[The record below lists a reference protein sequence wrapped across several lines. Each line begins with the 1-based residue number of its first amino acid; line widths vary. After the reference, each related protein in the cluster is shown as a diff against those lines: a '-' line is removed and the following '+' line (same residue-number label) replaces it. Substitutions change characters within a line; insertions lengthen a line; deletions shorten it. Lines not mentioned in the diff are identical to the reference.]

1 MYANQGRCRQC
12 EAAWLPGRLHRRE
25 YACRGVL
32 HAVLRCVVLCCMHG
46 HVQHSTA
53 QHTRCPVKHSTHMGP
68 RALEKARQHGGRVCA
83 CCMHGA
89 AGGEKNVFWSGIVPG
104 SLLWLHNIIRPPW
117 RAQKGLCEEGH
128 STAAGVLRCAQR
140 AGHVGTR
147 VCGLLL
153 GLLSLLVPVCLFHPG
168 VCHPWGHAGPRLL
181 QISLHQARE
190 LLAAAACCLCLSAAG
205 WVGAAIPLQAI
216 YKHAGLP
223 AFACATRG
231 AGYCWL
237 LPACC
242 CTWHTLV
249 CTSGGMGRLVCLHTC
264 RGVLWGHSL
273 GCWADPCCFACWLPC
288 SHSWLA

>member
-1 MYANQGRCRQC
+1 M
-12 EAAWLPGRLHRRE
+12 
-25 YACRGVL
+25 
-32 HAVLRCVVLCCMHG
+32 CCMHG

-223 AFACATRG
+223 ALRAQHVVRGTAGCCLLAAAHGTHWCVPVGAWGAWFACTRVGGCCGDTHSG
-231 AGYCWL
+231 AGPIL
-237 LPACC
+237 AALPAGSLV
-242 CTWHTLV
+242 HTAGWLE
-249 CTSGGMGRLVCLHTC
+249 GFR
-264 RGVLWGHSL
+264 
-273 GCWADPCCFACWLPC
+273 FAP
-288 SHSWLA
+288 